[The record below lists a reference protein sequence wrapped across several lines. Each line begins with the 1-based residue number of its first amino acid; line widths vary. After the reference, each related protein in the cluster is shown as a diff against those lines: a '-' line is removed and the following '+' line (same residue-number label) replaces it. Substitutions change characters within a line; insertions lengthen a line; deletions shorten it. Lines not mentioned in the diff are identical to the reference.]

1 MSIIIFL
8 FFISLIFVT
17 ILGYGSFFRN
27 YFINSSAITSIGLI
41 GFFGLFFLSGIS
53 YLSHIFF
60 PHNYIHNIIVLV
72 FGLFLFWF
80 NFYNKFD
87 FPKINYLLFLL
98 LIIGL
103 FIAKT
108 HDDFPYYHLP
118 NALHFS
124 ENKLEFGLGNLNHGF
139 KQPSSIFY
147 LYSLFNLPFIK
158 FYAFNFINFLFLVFA
173 VFYFSENLI
182 KQIKLNKFDQ
192 DEILK
197 LIFLIVIITIFNR
210 VGAYGT
216 DITGQILSL
225 ILFCIFFELI
235 KKDNL
240 INLNVEN
247 ILIFISILSFLI
259 TIKTYFVIYGIL
271 PIAIFYFFNNK
282 ILLLKKILCSRVFVF
297 SIVVIF
303 MMVVTNII
311 STGCIIYPISSL
323 CYPNFFFWGLD
334 IDTVQYLSNWYEIWS
349 KAGAGPD
356 FREIEPEKYIEG
368 FNWLNSWIDRYFFN
382 KVSDFLLS
390 IFLCV
395 IIFSI
400 IFRNCFKIRKFQKRS
415 KISLVIIFLL
425 LIFWFFNFP
434 SLRYGGYSLLIIFIA
449 TLFSNF
455 LDFKKYNFSILKKKI
470 IIIFILAFTVYIS
483 KNSMRIYKEFN
494 YQSVENFKS
503 FPFYYIKNI
512 EYEKN
517 FIDEEIVF
525 KVDGMCWATPSPC
538 VRNLNLKIE
547 NHLNYKFY
555 LKK

>member
-8 FFISLIFVT
+8 LFIYLILIA

-27 YFINSSAITSIGLI
+27 YFFNLGNITNVGLI

-53 YLSHIFF
+53 YISHIFF
-60 PHNYIHNIIVLV
+60 PHNYLHNSIVLV
-72 FGLFLFWF
+72 FGLILFWI
-80 NFYNKFD
+80 NFYNKIF

-98 LIIGL
+98 LILGIFL
-103 FIAKT
+103 AKT

-124 ENKLEFGLGNLNHGF
+124 ENKLEFGLGHLNHGF

-158 FYAFNFINFLFLVFA
+158 FYAFNFINFLFLIFA

-182 KQIKLNKFDQ
+182 KKIKLKKFDL

-197 LIFLIVIITIFNR
+197 LFFLIVIISIFNR
-210 VGAYGT
+210 IGAYGT

-225 ILFCIFFELI
+225 ILFCIFFELL

-240 INLNVEN
+240 KNINLEKL
-247 ILIFISILSFLI
+247 LIFISILSYLI
-259 TIKTYFVIYGIL
+259 TIKTYFVIYSIL
-271 PIAIFYFFNNK
+271 PITFFLLFSNK
-282 ILLLKKILCSRVFVF
+282 ILLLKKILYSKVFVF
-297 SIVVIF
+297 SSVVIF
-303 MMVVTNII
+303 MMIVTNIT

-323 CYPNFFFWGLD
+323 CFPKFFFWGLD
-334 IDTVQYLSNWYEIWS
+334 IEIVQYLSNWYEIWS

-368 FNWLNSWIDRYFFN
+368 FNWLNNWIDRYFFN
-382 KVSDFLLS
+382 KVSDFLIS
-390 IFLCV
+390 ILVCI

-400 IFRNCFKIRKFQKRS
+400 IFRDSFKIRKYQKRV
-415 KISLVIIFLL
+415 KISLVVIFLL
-425 LIFWFFNFP
+425 LIIWFLNFP
-434 SLRYGGYSLLIIFIA
+434 TLRYGGYSLLIIFIA
-449 TLFSNF
+449 LHFINFIDLKKSNF
-455 LDFKKYNFSILKKKI
+455 SSLKKKAI
-470 IIIFILAFTVYIS
+470 ILFVLASTVFVS
-483 KNSMRIYKEFN
+483 KNSTRIYKEFN
-494 YQSVENFKS
+494 YQPVENFKS
-503 FPFYYIKNI
+503 FPFYYVKNV

-517 FIDEEIVF
+517 FIDGEIVF

-547 NHLNYKFY
+547 NYLNYKVY